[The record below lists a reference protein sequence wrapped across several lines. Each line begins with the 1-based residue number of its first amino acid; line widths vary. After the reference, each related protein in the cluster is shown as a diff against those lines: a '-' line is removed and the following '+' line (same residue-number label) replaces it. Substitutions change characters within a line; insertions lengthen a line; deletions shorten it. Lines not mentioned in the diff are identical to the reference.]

1 MKQILT
7 LFAGLSL
14 LSFSQLGANEM
25 PVKSKGYALFSSH
38 GRFQPYEFERHP
50 VGDNDVL
57 IEIHYAGICH
67 SDIHHAHEDWRDETY
82 PMVPGH
88 EIVGRI
94 TQVGRN
100 VTKFKVG
107 DFAGVGCL
115 VNSCRECNYCKQGL
129 EQYCRKRVLTYASP
143 DLYHDGKL
151 TQGGYSNNIVL
162 SEEFA
167 IKVPDTADI
176 EKVAPLFCA
185 GITTYSPLKFTEVG
199 QGDKV
204 AVAGFGGLG
213 HMAVQ
218 YAVDMGAEVT
228 VFDITEDKRQD
239 ALDMGAVN
247 YVNVRNPQELDGLA
261 DSFRVII
268 STIPTSYDP
277 AMYMK
282 MLQLDGS
289 FVNVGLPAFNTM
301 PTISLADFVF
311 NARRNV
317 VGSQI
322 GGIPETQEML
332 EYSVEHKIYPEV
344 EVITVDQID
353 EAYRKVLAG
362 EVKFRY
368 VIDMRTMGE

>member
-1 MKQILT
+1 M
-7 LFAGLSL
+7 
-14 LSFSQLGANEM
+14 
-25 PVKSKGYALFSSH
+25 
-38 GRFQPYEFERHP
+38 
-50 VGDNDVL
+50 
-57 IEIHYAGICH
+57 
-67 SDIHHAHEDWRDETY
+67 
-82 PMVPGH
+82 
-88 EIVGRI
+88 
-94 TQVGRN
+94 
-100 VTKFKVG
+100 
-107 DFAGVGCL
+107 
-115 VNSCRECNYCKQGL
+115 
-129 EQYCRKRVLTYASP
+129 
-143 DLYHDGKL
+143 
-151 TQGGYSNNIVL
+151 
-162 SEEFA
+162 
-167 IKVPDTADI
+167 PDTADI
-176 EKVAPLFCA
+176 EKIAPLFCA
-185 GITTYSPLKFTEVG
+185 GITTYSPLKFAEVG
-199 QGDKV
+199 KGDKV

-239 ALDMGAVN
+239 ALDVGAVN
-247 YVNVRNPQELDGLA
+247 YVNVRNPQEIEGLA

-332 EYSVEHKIYPEV
+332 EYSVERKIYPEV